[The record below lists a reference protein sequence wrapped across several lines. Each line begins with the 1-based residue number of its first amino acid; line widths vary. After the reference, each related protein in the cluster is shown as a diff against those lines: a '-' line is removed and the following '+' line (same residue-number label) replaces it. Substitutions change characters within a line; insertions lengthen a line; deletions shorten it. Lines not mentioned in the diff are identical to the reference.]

1 MEEGRPS
8 ASTMGTTTLAEAE
21 SETLHARRDAVFRE
35 RLEAVLDHLLGRKPP
50 PIVEETKVS
59 YRSREPVSPYGC
71 LDDGE
76 DREYPP
82 ADSVVKFLRMR

>member
-1 MEEGRPS
+1 
-8 ASTMGTTTLAEAE
+8 
-21 SETLHARRDAVFRE
+21 VFRE

>member
-1 MEEGRPS
+1 M
-8 ASTMGTTTLAEAE
+8 AEAE

-50 PIVEETKVS
+50 PIVDETKVS